1 MVIYPSLCARCEQK
15 GEGKSEAE
23 IRGRE
28 MKTKIALKMS
38 AIVLMFTI
46 SVMFITIPPVVADRG
61 VIAPSI
67 DIPVPVFESEQKAVV
82 AWNESTET
90 LIISTDVNAPENS
103 TALEILPL
111 PLNHGKI
118 KAGNLESFNQTLG
131 LIEEELEN
139 VSSCVTGLFEDDAWL
154 TAWRYNGSIENFNV
168 SDNRNGNIA
177 NFNCGVTSED
187 INRGNRGGI
196 FDPNITLEAQEVPTA
211 LTFDTGKTANPYPS
225 ISGTHNGSITPYETI
240 YNVSTLYTY
249 PCPGTGG
256 HTEYVAFYYD
266 PNRTEKI
273 TEGHWNGYDSDW
285 YNISFS
291 SFTMLANHTYYYT
304 LKTGSYPQIHH
315 APVVEAEE
323 ERGIINCTSFVD
335 ANGRSYTNW
344 IPAIRLIGES
354 ANSAEVQDENPKLA
368 FSSHYDPTNVSVTP
382 NVPSYQLP
390 LTSGDISNFEKIN
403 TVFNLSESAKELL
416 RSNGFV
422 IINYGHE
429 DDITAPYEYLKWHE
443 VPIFVTADTLLHL
456 YHIQFNEILKGVE
469 EREFFDELVTMSKA
483 MLVRA
488 EHDYNNFSDSEPE
501 LKEAARRNVAYFSV
515 ALKLLQTPTEGYNGN
530 GSENIREINF
540 SIPNYVKDEV
550 EAEIANIE
558 KHEGFQPS
566 PIFNSNANC
575 SCSDS
580 CCYCEDYSQYVPRGH
595 YTQSEKLKRYFKA
608 MMWYGRMAFLLK
620 GCNGDDALVSEHD
633 AKISTIQAALISSEL
648 PEVKAGDK
656 PVQEIWDRIYA
667 VTAFFVGKADD
678 LTPYEY
684 ANALNSTFGVD
695 FNLSELSDEANLLA
709 LKAELAKMRSPEIY
723 GGSGVCVVYPPI
735 TREKLY
741 ECLDKTKGMRFM
753 GQRFVPD
760 SYMFQQLVSP
770 AVGMYVGNDTP
781 FTMCI
786 TQLGPERC
794 FPRGLDVMAVLGSEM
809 AEDIL
814 REEGDT
820 EYGSKSDNKPVDV
833 CSNSNNMSY
842 DIQLNTLKSDF
853 AGVNISE
860 WNQNLYWSWLY
871 TLKPLLTEFGDGY
884 PTFMQTEAWQKK
896 ELQTALASWTELRH
910 DTILYVKQ
918 SYTPPCSVA
927 MPPKPVG
934 YVEPVPEFYARLLS
948 LTQMTEE
955 GLADLDVL
963 TETEQERLQ
972 SLERILE
979 RLINISKAELE
990 NKELNESD
998 YEFIRSFGESMDSIV
1013 AGVDAR
1019 GINTTIVADVHTDC
1033 NTKKILEEGV
1043 GYVNMILVA
1052 YNVPDGRIIV
1062 GAGPVFSY
1070 YEFKHPMDDRLTD
1083 EKWKEML
1090 ENEKESPEVPEWVKG
1105 IMG

>member
-1 MVIYPSLCARCEQK
+1 
-15 GEGKSEAE
+15 
-23 IRGRE
+23 

-38 AIVLMFTI
+38 AIVLMFAI

-82 AWNESTET
+82 AWNESMET
-90 LIISTDVNAPENS
+90 LIISTDVNASENS
-103 TALEILPL
+103 TALEILLL

-918 SYTPPCSVA
+918 SYTLPRSVA
-927 MPPKPVG
+927 MLPKTVG

-979 RLINISKAELE
+979 RLVNISKAELE

-998 YEFIRSFGESMDSIV
+998 YEFIRNFGESMDSIV

-1019 GINTTIVADVHTDC
+1019 GMNTTIVADVHTDC
-1033 NTKKILEEGV
+1033 NTGKVLEEGV

-1090 ENEKESPEVPEWVKG
+1090 ENEKESPEVQEWVKE